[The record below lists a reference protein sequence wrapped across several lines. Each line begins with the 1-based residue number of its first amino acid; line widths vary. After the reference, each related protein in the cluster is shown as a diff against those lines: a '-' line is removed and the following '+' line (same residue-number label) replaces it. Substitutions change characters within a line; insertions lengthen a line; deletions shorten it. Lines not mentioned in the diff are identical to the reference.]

1 MRITV
6 EGESCSGSGG
16 GRGGGG
22 GRKTG
27 DYVVSLYGPRHH
39 ISVSFLYLLR
49 ITGIIHC
56 SDFDFTLSHLTPL
69 EFMRKKKAIV
79 LAETAPGGLTEALLI
94 LTLTARFRWTKGST
108 YKEIRSPI

>member
-16 GRGGGG
+16 GRGEG

-49 ITGIIHC
+49 ITGIIRC
-56 SDFDFTLSHLTPL
+56 SGFDFILSHLTPL

-79 LAETAPGGLTEALLI
+79 LAETGAWGI
-94 LTLTARFRWTKGST
+94 D
-108 YKEIRSPI
+108 